1 MKHRPEPDIIRL
13 SNISENRFLTGQT
26 EFGVEN
32 ESSPQK
38 TFSSLLF
45 SSLLFSSLLFSSLLF
60 SSAARA
66 AGEGSGRGPY
76 VQADL
81 AYAYEHITHDY
92 PEPAGAK
99 KGKISTVSDY
109 FRNIRTHSIHPRVSV
124 GYDFG
129 GWRIAADYAR
139 YRKWNDSKY
148 SVSIKEL
155 KENKGEN
162 INVAQYLKTEN
173 QENGSFHA
181 VSSLGLSAVYDFK
194 LNDKFKPYIGAR
206 VAYGHI
212 RHQHRSVEQETTIVT
227 TYLQS
232 GKPSPI
238 IRGPTP
244 KPAHQES
251 NSIRRV
257 GLGVIAGVGFD
268 ITPNL
273 TLDAGYR
280 YHNWGRLE
288 NTRFKTHE
296 ASLGVRYRF

>member
-1 MKHRPEPDIIRL
+1 M
-13 SNISENRFLTGQT
+13 
-26 EFGVEN
+26 
-32 ESSPQK
+32 
-38 TFSSLLF
+38 
-45 SSLLFSSLLFSSLLF
+45 
-60 SSAARA
+60 
-66 AGEGSGRGPY
+66 
-76 VQADL
+76 QADL
-81 AYAYEHITHDY
+81 AYAYEHITRDY
-92 PEPAGAK
+92 PDAAGAN

-139 YRKWNDSKY
+139 YRKWNDNKY
-148 SVSIKEL
+148 SVNTKEVL
-155 KENKGEN
+155 RNDNKNSGGKLN
-162 INVAQYLKTEN
+162 IQTRKTEH
-173 QENGSFHA
+173 QENGTFHA
-181 VSSLGLSAVYDFK
+181 VSSLGLSTVYDFRP
-194 LNDKFKPYIGAR
+194 NDKFKPYIGVR
-206 VAYGHI
+206 VAYGHV
-212 RHQHRSVEQETTIVT
+212 RHSISTKKTTEFLTVAGARVT
-227 TYLQS
+227 VPGTYKVS
-232 GKPSPI
+232 T
-238 IRGPTP
+238 TP
-244 KPAHQES
+244 GAHQES

>member
-1 MKHRPEPDIIRL
+1 Y
-13 SNISENRFLTGQT
+13 
-26 EFGVEN
+26 
-32 ESSPQK
+32 
-38 TFSSLLF
+38 
-45 SSLLFSSLLFSSLLF
+45 
-60 SSAARA
+60 AAER
-66 AGEGSGRGPY
+66 
-76 VQADL
+76 
-81 AYAYEHITHDY
+81 ITHDY
-92 PEPAGAK
+92 PEPTGAK
-99 KGKISTVSDY
+99 KGTTISTVSDY

-139 YRKWNDSKY
+139 YRKWNNSKY

-155 KENKGEN
+155 KNNNKKKKK
-162 INVAQYLKTEN
+162 KTEN

-206 VAYGHI
+206 VAYGHV
-212 RHQHRSVEQETTIVT
+212 RHSISTKKTTEFLT
-227 TYLQS
+227 TA
-232 GKPSPI
+232 GSP
-238 IRGPTP
+238 GVVPGGYKVSTTP
-244 KPAHQES
+244 GAHQES

>member
-1 MKHRPEPDIIRL
+1 MQPAKNL
-13 SNISENRFLTGQT
+13 LF
-26 EFGVEN
+26 
-32 ESSPQK
+32 SSLLFSSLL
-38 TFSSLLF
+38 FSSLLF

-60 SSAARA
+60 SSAAQA
-66 AGEGSGRGPY
+66 ASEDGGRGPY

-92 PEPAGAK
+92 PEPTAPNK
-99 KGKISTVSDY
+99 NKISTVSDY
-109 FRNIRTHSIHPRVSV
+109 FRNIRTRSVHPRVSV

-139 YRKWNDSKY
+139 YRKWNNNKY
-148 SVSIKEL
+148 SVNI
-155 KENKGEN
+155 ENVQIREDNGN
-162 INVAQYLKTEN
+162 RIDRKTEN

-206 VAYGHI
+206 VAYGHV
-212 RHQHRSVEQETTIVT
+212 RHSIDSTKKTIEFLT
-227 TYLQS
+227 A
-232 GKPSPI
+232 PSNAPNGASTNYDI
-238 IRGPTP
+238 SP
-244 KPAHQES
+244 KTQNAHQES

-268 ITPNL
+268 ITPKL

-296 ASLGVRYRF
+296 ASLGMRYRF

>member
-1 MKHRPEPDIIRL
+1 PEP
-13 SNISENRFLTGQT
+13 T
-26 EFGVEN
+26 
-32 ESSPQK
+32 
-38 TFSSLLF
+38 
-45 SSLLFSSLLFSSLLF
+45 
-60 SSAARA
+60 
-66 AGEGSGRGPY
+66 
-76 VQADL
+76 
-81 AYAYEHITHDY
+81 
-92 PEPAGAK
+92 GAK
-99 KGKISTVSDY
+99 KGTTISTVSDY

-139 YRKWNDSKY
+139 YRKWNNSKY

-155 KENKGEN
+155 KNNKKKKKK
-162 INVAQYLKTEN
+162 KTEN

-206 VAYGHI
+206 VAYGHV
-212 RHQHRSVEQETTIVT
+212 RHSISTKKTTEFLT
-227 TYLQS
+227 TA
-232 GKPSPI
+232 GSP
-238 IRGPTP
+238 GVVPGGYKVSTTP
-244 KPAHQES
+244 GAHQES

>member
-1 MKHRPEPDIIRL
+1 M
-13 SNISENRFLTGQT
+13 SESK
-26 EFGVEN
+26 N

-45 SSLLFSSLLFSSLLF
+45 SSLLFSSLLFSS
-60 SSAARA
+60 AAQA
-66 AGEGSGRGPY
+66 ASEGNGRGPY

-81 AYAYEHITHDY
+81 AYAYEHITRDY
-92 PEPAGAK
+92 PDAAGANQGK
-99 KGKISTVSDY
+99 KISTVSDY
-109 FRNIRTHSIHPRVSV
+109 FRNIRTHSVHPRVSV

-139 YRKWNDSKY
+139 YRKWNNNKY
-148 SVSIKEL
+148 SVNI
-155 KENKGEN
+155 ENVQIREDNGN
-162 INVAQYLKTEN
+162 RIDRKTEN

-206 VAYGHI
+206 VAYGHV
-212 RHQHRSVEQETTIVT
+212 RHSIDSTKKTIEFLT
-227 TYLQS
+227 A
-232 GKPSPI
+232 PSNAPNGASTNYDI
-238 IRGPTP
+238 SP
-244 KPAHQES
+244 KTQNAHQES

-268 ITPNL
+268 ITPKL

-296 ASLGVRYRF
+296 ASLGMRYRF

>member
-1 MKHRPEPDIIRL
+1 MQPAK
-13 SNISENRFLTGQT
+13 N
-26 EFGVEN
+26 
-32 ESSPQK
+32 
-38 TFSSLLF
+38 
-45 SSLLFSSLLFSSLLF
+45 LLFSSLLFSSLLF
-60 SSAARA
+60 SSAAQA
-66 AGEGSGRGPY
+66 ASEDGGRGPY

-81 AYAYEHITHDY
+81 AYAAERITHDY

-155 KENKGEN
+155 KNNNKK
-162 INVAQYLKTEN
+162 KTEN

-212 RHQHRSVEQETTIVT
+212 RHSIDSTKKITAGAGGAGSPVR
-227 TYLQS
+227 
-232 GKPSPI
+232 PSYKS
-238 IRGPTP
+238 TQD
-244 KPAHQES
+244 AH
-251 NSIRRV
+251 
-257 GLGVIAGVGFD
+257 
-268 ITPNL
+268 
-273 TLDAGYR
+273 
-280 YHNWGRLE
+280 H
-288 NTRFKTHE
+288 
-296 ASLGVRYRF
+296 

>member
-1 MKHRPEPDIIRL
+1 MNPARKKP
-13 SNISENRFLTGQT
+13 
-26 EFGVEN
+26 
-32 ESSPQK
+32 
-38 TFSSLLF
+38 
-45 SSLLFSSLLFSSLLF
+45 SLLFSSLLF
-60 SSAARA
+60 SSAAQA
-66 AGEGSGRGPY
+66 ASEDGGRGPY

-81 AYAYEHITHDY
+81 AYAAERITHDY
-92 PEPAGAK
+92 PEPTGTK
-99 KGKISTVSDY
+99 KGTISTVSDY

-139 YRKWNDSKY
+139 YRKWNNSKY
-148 SVSIKEL
+148 SVNIK
-155 KENKGEN
+155 
-162 INVAQYLKTEN
+162 NVRIRESNGIRQDLKTEN
-173 QENGSFHA
+173 QENGTFHA

-206 VAYGHI
+206 VAYGHVK
-212 RHQHRSVEQETTIVT
+212 HQVNSVNKETITVT
-227 TYLQS
+227 PVAS
-232 GKPSPI
+232 GGPVI
-238 IRGPTP
+238 TGPTS
-244 KPAHQES
+244 KPAYHES
-251 NSIRRV
+251 HSIRRL

-268 ITPNL
+268 ITSKL

>member
-1 MKHRPEPDIIRL
+1 MQPAKNL
-13 SNISENRFLTGQT
+13 L
-26 EFGVEN
+26 
-32 ESSPQK
+32 
-38 TFSSLLF
+38 FSSLLF

-60 SSAARA
+60 SSAAQA
-66 AGEGSGRGPY
+66 AGEDGGRGPY

-81 AYAYEHITHDY
+81 AYAAERITHDY
-92 PEPAGAK
+92 PEPTDPK

-139 YRKWNDSKY
+139 YRKWNDNKY
-148 SVSIKEL
+148 SVDIKEL
-155 KENKGEN
+155 ENKN
-162 INVAQYLKTEN
+162 KNKRDLKTEN

-206 VAYGHI
+206 VAYGHV
-212 RHQHRSVEQETTIVT
+212 RHSIDSTKKTAKILT
-227 TYLQS
+227 SSYGN
-232 GKPSPI
+232 GKP
-238 IRGPTP
+238 TVYTEENTQN
-244 KPAHQES
+244 AHRES
-251 NSIRRV
+251 DSIRRV

-268 ITPNL
+268 ITPKL

-296 ASLGVRYRF
+296 ASLGMRYRF

>member
-1 MKHRPEPDIIRL
+1 MNPARKKPSL
-13 SNISENRFLTGQT
+13 L
-26 EFGVEN
+26 
-32 ESSPQK
+32 
-38 TFSSLLF
+38 FSSLLF

-60 SSAARA
+60 SSAAQA
-66 AGEGSGRGPY
+66 ASEDGGRGPY

-92 PEPAGAK
+92 PKPTAPNK
-99 KGKISTVSDY
+99 NKISTVSDY

-139 YRKWNDSKY
+139 YRKWNNNKY
-148 SVSIKEL
+148 SVNTKLVKIGGDERL
-155 KENKGEN
+155 RNE
-162 INVAQYLKTEN
+162 QTLKTEH
-173 QENGSFHA
+173 QENGTFHA
-181 VSSLGLSAVYDFK
+181 VSSLGLSTIYDF
-194 LNDKFKPYIGAR
+194 DTGSRFKPYIGMR
-206 VAYGHI
+206 VAYGHV
-212 RHQHRSVEQETTIVT
+212 RHQVRSVQQETDIVT
-227 TYLQS
+227 TYPQNA
-232 GKPSPI
+232 KPSVTTGGPI
-238 IRGPTP
+238 PQ
-244 KPAHQES
+244 PAYHES
-251 NSIRRV
+251 RSISS
-257 GLGVIAGVGFD
+257 LGFGAVAGVGID

>member
-1 MKHRPEPDIIRL
+1 MQPAK
-13 SNISENRFLTGQT
+13 N
-26 EFGVEN
+26 
-32 ESSPQK
+32 
-38 TFSSLLF
+38 
-45 SSLLFSSLLFSSLLF
+45 LLFSSLLFSSLLF
-60 SSAARA
+60 SSAAQA
-66 AGEGSGRGPY
+66 ASEDGGRGPY

-81 AYAYEHITHDY
+81 AYAAERITHDY
-92 PEPAGAK
+92 PEPTGTK

-139 YRKWNDSKY
+139 YRKWNNSKY

-155 KENKGEN
+155 KNNNKK
-162 INVAQYLKTEN
+162 KTEN

-206 VAYGHI
+206 VAYGHV
-212 RHQHRSVEQETTIVT
+212 RHSIDSTKKITAGAGGAGSPVR
-227 TYLQS
+227 
-232 GKPSPI
+232 PSYKS
-238 IRGPTP
+238 TQD
-244 KPAHQES
+244 AHHQS

-268 ITPNL
+268 ITPKL